1 MEVVCSQCQGKFKI
15 PDEKLPVEQ
24 VVFIPCPRC
33 KFKLTLDTR
42 TRKLAVDSGFRS
54 DVKATSP
61 LGFQNNNVLQAGDKD
76 AGDYDGGEI
85 FLESLDSE
93 AKTAL
98 ICESEIAVIPRIQSS
113 LKYLGYH
120 VTVSTAIADAL
131 KKMRFQAYDM
141 IILNEFF
148 GCTDPN
154 DNPVLTYLNGLNMST
169 RRHIFV
175 VLMSK
180 RSHVRTMD
188 KMAALNSSVNV
199 VIHVKDLN
207 EMVKVVRRAIEDHQ
221 AFYSIFMESLEKIGR
236 G

>member
-1 MEVVCSQCQGKFKI
+1 MDVVCSQCQGKFKI
-15 PDEKLPVEQ
+15 PDEKLPADQ

-42 TRKLAVDSGFRS
+42 TRKPLVESGFQSETRPVSSPNFQKNSAFQMDDDDAS
-54 DVKATSP
+54 DDEGV
-61 LGFQNNNVLQAGDKD
+61 
-76 AGDYDGGEI
+76 

-98 ICESEIAVIPRIQSS
+98 ICEPEPPVIPRIQSS
-113 LKYLGYH
+113 LRHLGYH
-120 VTVSTAIADAL
+120 VAACTAIADAL
-131 KKMRFQAYDM
+131 KKLRFQSYDM
-141 IILNEFF
+141 IVLNELF

-169 RRHIFV
+169 RRGIFV

-180 RSHVRTMD
+180 RSHIRTMD
-188 KMAALNSSVNV
+188 KIAAFNKSVNV
-199 VIHVKDLN
+199 IVHMKDLN
-207 EMVKVVRRAIEDHQ
+207 EMVKILRRAMEDHA
-221 AFYSIFMESLEKIGR
+221 AFYSVFMETLERVGR